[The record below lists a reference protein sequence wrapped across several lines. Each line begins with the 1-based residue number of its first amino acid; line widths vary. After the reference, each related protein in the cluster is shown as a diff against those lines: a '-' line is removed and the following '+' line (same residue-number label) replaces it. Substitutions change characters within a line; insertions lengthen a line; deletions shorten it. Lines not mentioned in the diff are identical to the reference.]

1 MNLPE
6 IEIAGEEL
14 FKVFGFHVT
23 NTFLIAIILGVAIFF
38 FSFLSL
44 RNGTM
49 IPKKMQN
56 FWEFILESL
65 YNFFNSITGDP
76 QKTKEIF
83 PLTATIFILILF
95 SNLLEMIPGVGI
107 FHFLRSPSSDL
118 NFTFAVASFAMFYV
132 NYLALRRLGF
142 TNFMK
147 RFVSKNPV
155 MMFVGMLEGVG
166 ELTRALSLAFRL
178 FGNLFLGICRFNEL
192 EVLGRR
198 RISEP

>member
-95 SNLLEMIPGVGI
+95 
-107 FHFLRSPSSDL
+107 FKFDKSS
-118 NFTFAVASFAMFYV
+118 VY
-132 NYLALRRLGF
+132 
-142 TNFMK
+142 
-147 RFVSKNPV
+147 
-155 MMFVGMLEGVG
+155 
-166 ELTRALSLAFRL
+166 
-178 FGNLFLGICRFNEL
+178 
-192 EVLGRR
+192 
-198 RISEP
+198 